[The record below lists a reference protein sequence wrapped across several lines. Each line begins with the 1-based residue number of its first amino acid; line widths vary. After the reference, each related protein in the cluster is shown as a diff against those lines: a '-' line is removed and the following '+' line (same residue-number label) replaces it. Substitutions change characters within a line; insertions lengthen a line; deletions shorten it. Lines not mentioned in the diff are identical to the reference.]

1 MPDQSPLDGPRLPP
15 ELECKIFE
23 LAALTRPKRIPTLML
38 VTKRVKYWVEP
49 LLYRV
54 VFVEGR
60 VRLLVVRGALR
71 HLDLPAFVSSAIQ
84 QRSHTC
90 FLHVRHL
97 FIHRTVDNALVKNW
111 LSACT
116 GITNLFAQFHG
127 TPEVLL
133 SLSGFANLR
142 YLTINERAFLTVHNG
157 AYSVATVPSP
167 FFPALTHLE
176 LLGSN
181 TGTLEPVCRSISL
194 IPQLTHLALNSL
206 VASRVSHAVLCANTQ
221 LRCIVFLFPD
231 GSLDGSPLVDD
242 DRFVCI
248 DETAVPYVD
257 WLRGAVF
264 GEHYWSLA
272 DTFLAARRAG
282 KIDRSR
288 YRISNGEALADVK
301 SC

>member
-1 MPDQSPLDGPRLPP
+1 MSDQSPLDGPRLPP
-15 ELECKIFE
+15 ELERKIFE
-23 LAALTRPKRIPTLML
+23 IAALTRPKRIPTFML
-38 VTKRVKYWVEP
+38 VSKRVRYWVEP

-60 VRLLVVRGALR
+60 VRLALR
-71 HLDLPAFVSSAIQ
+71 AALRDLDLPAFVSSAIQ

-97 FIHRTVDNALVKNW
+97 FIHRTVDDALVKNW
-111 LSACT
+111 LLACT

-133 SLSGFANLR
+133 SISGFANLQ
-142 YLTINERAFLTVHNG
+142 YLTIGDSAFFTVHDG
-157 AYSVATVPSP
+157 SVTIVPSP
-167 FFPALTHLE
+167 FFPALTHLA
-176 LLGSN
+176 LWGSGI
-181 TGTLEPVCRSISL
+181 TGTLDHLYLSISL
-194 IPQLTHLALNSL
+194 MPQLTHLALFSRA
-206 VASRVSHAVLCANTQ
+206 ASRVSHLVLCANVQ
-221 LRCIVFLFPD
+221 LRCIVFLYTAS
-231 GSLDGSPLVDD
+231 SLNGSPLVDD
-242 DRFVCI
+242 GRFVCI

-257 WLRGAVF
+257 WLRGVVF

-288 YRISNGEALADVK
+288 YRISNGEDLADVK
-301 SC
+301 SY